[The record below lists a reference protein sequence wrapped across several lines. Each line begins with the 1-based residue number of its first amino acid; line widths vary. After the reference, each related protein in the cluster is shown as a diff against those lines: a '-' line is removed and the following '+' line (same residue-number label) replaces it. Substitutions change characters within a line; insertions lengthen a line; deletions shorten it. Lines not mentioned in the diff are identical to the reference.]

1 MNNAIGGGNIE
12 FTSSKNTKK
21 KKNHELTHQRIKLEK
36 QSTKK
41 TRDI

>member
-21 KKNHELTHQRIKLEK
+21 KNHELNRQKIKL
-36 QSTKK
+36 KK
-41 TRDI
+41 

>member
-12 FTSSKNTKK
+12 FTSSNNTK
-21 KKNHELTHQRIKLEK
+21 KKNHELTRQRIKLEK